1 MTETFIRLTEDQ
13 FDEQFPLVTNHL
25 NSNASWSFGDGD
37 GEGCLFETYGEELEF
52 IRRQD
57 PNRVW
62 TFVDGDDGDLYVIS
76 GYHYVN
82 RIGYL
87 LSRDPIPDNTL
98 IEVHI
103 PMDSD
108 DELEQEEQQP

>member
-1 MTETFIRLTEDQ
+1 MTETFIQLTENQ
-13 FDEQFPLVTNHL
+13 FDDQFPLVTNHL
-25 NSNASWSFGDGD
+25 NPNASWSFGD

-52 IRRQD
+52 IRKQD
-57 PNRVW
+57 PNRIW

-76 GYHYVN
+76 GFHYVN

-87 LSRDPIPDNTL
+87 LACDPIPDNTL

-103 PMDSD
+103 PMDSH
-108 DELEQEEQQP
+108 DEPEEEAEQP